1 MQTYNLIQE
10 CMFTGERKS
19 ESQRMLL
26 LQTDFL
32 LSQEILQ
39 RLCHM
44 VKHLKDGKR
53 KTHKKKVGIEPL
65 QHTDK

>member
-1 MQTYNLIQE
+1 MQTYNLIQG

-19 ESQRMLL
+19 EGQRMLL

-44 VKHLKDGKR
+44 VKQLKDGKR
-53 KTHKKKVGIEPL
+53 KTHKEVGIGPL